1 MNTSFKWAASV
12 RRVII
17 GALAAAT
24 ALLAACSALRL
35 SYNQAPTI
43 AYWWLDSYVDFNDT
57 QSARFRQDLAQW
69 FEWHRRG
76 QLPDYAQL
84 LARARAEVL
93 EPVTPAQLCEWNQE
107 GMRRLDA
114 AFEHAVPALGDLALS
129 LTPEQLQNIERRY
142 AKNNAEAVKEHLPP
156 KPEDRLK
163 VAVKRAEER
172 AKTVYGRLN
181 DAQRERLARGVAGAP
196 IDAAAWIDERKAR
209 QQDILRTLNRLQP
222 VAAAADKAPAEKA
235 KAREEAQAGMRAL
248 MAHWH
253 RSPREPYRALQQ
265 KAVDYNCALAADVH
279 NLSTPAQRQAAAEK
293 FMGWED
299 DLRALIAQR

>member
-43 AYWWLDSYVDFNDT
+43 AYWWLDAYVDFNDT

-156 KPEDRLK
+156 TPEDRLK

-172 AKTVYGRLN
+172 AKMVYGQLN

-222 VAAAADKAPAEKA
+222 VAAAADNAPAERA
-235 KAREEAQAGMRAL
+235 RAREQAQAGMRVL

-253 RSPREPYRALQQ
+253 RSPREAYRALQH
-265 KAVDYNCALAADVH
+265 KAIDYNCALAADVH